1 MLRQRRIRRLN
12 FDISCEFTDVVR
24 ARGLVLEPVGG
35 TLDPNQIYL
44 APGCREGSFLLD
56 LIPRH
61 IIMRLV
67 GPAFQKLKSSM
78 PLSFERQGPRRFYRI
93 SGMDGSGEIRRC
105 DDWLPTVS

>member
-12 FDISCEFTDVVR
+12 LDISWEFTDVVR

-44 APGCREGSFLLD
+44 APGCREGSFLVD

-61 IIMRLV
+61 NIMGGRAYVPEAQILHA
-67 GPAFQKLKSSM
+67 PEL
-78 PLSFERQGPRRFYRI
+78 
-93 SGMDGSGEIRRC
+93 
-105 DDWLPTVS
+105 